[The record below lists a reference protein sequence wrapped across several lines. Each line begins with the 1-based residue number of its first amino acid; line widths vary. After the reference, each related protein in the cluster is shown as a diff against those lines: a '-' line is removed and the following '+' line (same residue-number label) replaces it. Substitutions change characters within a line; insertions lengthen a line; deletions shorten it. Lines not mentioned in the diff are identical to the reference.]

1 MSKQQKTKPKLV
13 SPDKEIMVLHNQLLQ
28 QDLEKKNRLLLK
40 LVFALMLVVF
50 MLGSF
55 LLPAHEMATEI
66 KEKQVVE
73 AVATAENLKNP
84 VLTAEIDSLKGQL
97 VGLVSGSIESKLAT
111 LEKSIKLGSV
121 LGSLETVRSLK
132 DDIKVLRTYSDPLEQ
147 KKQQEAAAN
156 KILVKEVSH
165 LKNLIYLTLGSCG
178 LMFAALAG
186 IWFKSHKQLFIS
198 RLHKY
203 LEKKTRP

>member
-1 MSKQQKTKPKLV
+1 MSRQQKTKTKLV
-13 SPDKEIMVLHNQLLQ
+13 NPDKEIVVLHNQLLQ
-28 QDLEKKNRLLLK
+28 QDLEKKNQMLLR

-50 MLGSF
+50 VLGSF
-55 LLPAHEMATEI
+55 LLPAHDMVTDL
-66 KEKQVVE
+66 KEKQAFE
-73 AVATAENLKNP
+73 AVTVTESLKNP

-97 VGLVSGSIESKLAT
+97 VGLVSGSIESKLAA

-132 DDIKVLRTYSDPLEQ
+132 EDVKVLRTYSDPLEQ

-165 LKNLIYLTLGSCG
+165 LKNLIYITLGSCG

-186 IWFKSHKQLFIS
+186 IWIKERRKLIS
-198 RLHKY
+198 REPNY
-203 LEKKTRP
+203 LEKKG